1 MLPPLLVT
9 LPQMVRPARQL
20 PCAHPASEH
29 LVATASDLSIIAYR
43 GCAIALGGRWDAK
56 TSSALRCPHTFPRAA
71 TPDGTRALPHSPP
84 MSRVIPR

>member
-43 GCAIALGGRWDAK
+43 GCAIALGGRSRCSAK
-56 TSSALRCPHTFPRAA
+56 TSSALRCPHTCPAAA
-71 TPDGTRALPHSPP
+71 TPDGTRALPN
-84 MSRVIPR
+84 RRR